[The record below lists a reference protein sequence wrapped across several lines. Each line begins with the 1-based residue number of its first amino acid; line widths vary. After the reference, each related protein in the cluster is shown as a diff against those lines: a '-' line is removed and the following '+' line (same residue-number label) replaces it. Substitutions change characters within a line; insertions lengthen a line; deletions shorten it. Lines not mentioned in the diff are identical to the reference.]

1 MRRKVSFS
9 MPLVALRKSIS
20 GRSHWAMCSKLRRQW
35 CEGITLT
42 TISAPS
48 SASLKSPVALT
59 DAGRVHPGRNIS
71 LTLDFAIDLTTS
83 FSSAHSR
90 TSWLPR
96 RPATMARAVPHAP
109 PPMTAIRLM
118 SYSCNIAGT
127 PGFTIR
133 ESSSASQFVRRMHPC
148 DSVCP
153 IKCGAGVPWMP

>member
-1 MRRKVSFS
+1 
-9 MPLVALRKSIS
+9 
-20 GRSHWAMCSKLRRQW
+20 MCSKLRRQW

-118 SYSCNIAGT
+118 VVLRQREAYGCQSGFHCQPAGD
-127 PGFTIR
+127 GYF
-133 ESSSASQFVRRMHPC
+133 H
-148 DSVCP
+148 D
-153 IKCGAGVPWMP
+153 